1 MISDRS
7 TRTSSQRRCSTTR
20 LSGRLDRSR
29 TTLLESRAAVRGAP
43 GIGDEARGRR
53 AEARDGRSESGTMAA
68 RIRSLET
75 SQAALL
81 QRLERYERE
90 RAELRRR
97 LQRILRQIGCL

>member
-1 MISDRS
+1 
-7 TRTSSQRRCSTTR
+7 
-20 LSGRLDRSR
+20 
-29 TTLLESRAAVRGAP
+29 
-43 GIGDEARGRR
+43 
-53 AEARDGRSESGTMAA
+53 MAA

-75 SQAALL
+75 SHAALL